1 MKEDKYDIHTTN
13 EVSGKPASKHEF
25 AYDLRLQYSGLG
37 SKPFLPALDSTL
49 TSNNFDDL
57 ACIVLE

>member
-1 MKEDKYDIHTTN
+1 MAKEDKYSYY